1 MSGEDTVRAGE
12 VDCPVAAVSR
22 RQTVYILQVAIQEH
36 VREFRSQY
44 QHSQRNVMP
53 ELCCHEVIRRLPRRA
68 SQRQVAVSL
77 EDDKMMEARGAA
89 ERRRP

>member
-1 MSGEDTVRAGE
+1 VRAGE
-12 VDCPVAAVSR
+12 VVCPVAAVSR
-22 RQTVYILQVAIQEH
+22 RQTVYILQVTIQGH

-53 ELCCHEVIRRLPRRA
+53 ELCYHEVIRRLPRRV
-68 SQRQVAVSL
+68 SQTQVTVSP
-77 EDDKMMEARGAA
+77 EDDKMMEARGEA